1 MSSSRWPVSEHAL
14 FTPVSLAPA
23 NEYSEDELPAAFTPS
38 SAQLAR
44 TLMNPT
50 PALKKLLGS
59 ACAGWCALTLGAQA
73 PAESREN
80 HGAAADAHPG
90 NGPIDAIHAHVC
102 GFHFYSGDPT
112 RALRAEH
119 YCSHLATGVLQCVI
133 YDSPARNARL
143 IGIEYIISE
152 ALFVALPEEEK
163 KLWHSHRYE
172 VMSGLL
178 VAPDL
183 TDKAEKALMQDLVS
197 TYGKCWDFWQVD
209 RGDKLPLG
217 RPQLMMGFTADGQAD
232 PTMVASRD
240 RELAIDSE
248 KLKAARADIP
258 TRPIAAGADGGEKTA
273 ATHIKDALLART
285 APDAS
290 DRISSYAPVASGEPF
305 AGVQPRMT
313 QAKPALM
320 ASHLNFL
327 AARYDLANRAADG
340 VVMSRGKPVQQGA
353 RARLAPGV
361 TWERLAAL
369 TPDEIRTRDVF
380 PAGFRPLPHPN
391 HAEGGMLFPHF
402 VIAEIQRQEQRDL
415 ARFDLDFDL
424 PDHFLPEFPAAI
436 YLTTRA
442 DLGDVSQGQVVTLDN
457 YFALFNGLLNPK
469 QLEGLRLLLTPF
481 PQQQFNATD
490 DRRSARPSRG
500 VACFDC
506 HANGHTNAAT
516 HLAGDARPQAF
527 RHRIDTPTLRGVNV
541 QQLFGSQRA
550 LKSVEDFTEFEQRA
564 AYFDGDPVI
573 AVKKGVNVLDRGS
586 QVHAM
591 AEMQALFD
599 FPPAP
604 KLNVLGRLDPKK
616 ATVPEQRGQDLFFGK
631 AQCASCHVP
640 PYYTDNS
647 MHDLQTGRFYAPRLV
662 RGAMTTADGPIKTFP
677 LRGIKDS
684 PPYLHDGRLL
694 TLADTIEFFNLI
706 LETHLSVE
714 EKTDLEA
721 FLRVL

>member
-1 MSSSRWPVSEHAL
+1 MLFSRISTDQREIESVNLREICGQFGLRRRLPGEFVS
-14 FTPVSLAPA
+14 TPRL
-23 NEYSEDELPAAFTPS
+23 T
-38 SAQLAR
+38 R
-44 TLMNPT
+44 
-50 PALKKLLGS
+50 LLGY
-59 ACAGWCALTLGAQA
+59 ACAGWCALALGAQT
-73 PAESREN
+73 PAESRAN
-80 HGAAADAHPG
+80 HGTDADAHPG
-90 NGPIDAIHAHVC
+90 KGPIEAIHAHVC
-102 GFHFYSGDPT
+102 GFHFYSSDPT

-119 YCSHLATGVLQCVI
+119 YCSHLNADVLQCVI

-152 ALFVALPEEEK
+152 ARFVALPEEEK

-178 VAPDL
+178 VAPDIAG
-183 TDKAEKALMQDLVS
+183 DAGKAMMRDLVS
-197 TYGKCWDFWQVD
+197 TYGKCWHLWQVD

-217 RPQLMMGFTADGQAD
+217 LPQLMMGFTADGQAD
-232 PTMVASRD
+232 PKMVAARD
-240 RELAIDSE
+240 RELAIDAE
-248 KLKAARADIP
+248 RLKAARADIP
-258 TRPIAAGADGGEKTA
+258 TRPIAAGADGGEMMAATA
-273 ATHIKDALLART
+273 ASGTG
-285 APDAS
+285 
-290 DRISSYAPVASGEPF
+290 SSYAPVAMAESF
-305 AGVQPRMT
+305 AVIQRRME

-320 ASHLNFL
+320 ASHRDFL
-327 AARYDLANRAADG
+327 TGRYDLANRPADA

-353 RARLAPGV
+353 RARLAPGL
-361 TWERLAAL
+361 TWETLAAL
-369 TPDEIRTRDVF
+369 TPELIRTRDVF

-391 HAEGGMLFPHF
+391 HAEGGMLFPHS
-402 VIAEIQRQEQRDL
+402 VIDELLRQEQRDL
-415 ARFDLDFDL
+415 TRFDLDFDL

-436 YLTTRA
+436 YLTTRP

-457 YFALFNGLLNPK
+457 YFALFNGVLNPK

-490 DRRSARPSRG
+490 DRRSVRPSRG

-506 HANGHTNAAT
+506 HANGHTNGAT
-516 HLAGDARPQAF
+516 HLAGDARPQAY
-527 RHRIDTPTLRGVNV
+527 RHRIDTPSLRGVNI

-564 AYFDGDPVI
+564 AYFDGDPVL
-573 AVKKGVNVLDRGS
+573 AAKKGVNVLDRAS

-591 AEMQALFD
+591 AEMQELLA

-604 KLNVLGRLDPKK
+604 KLNVFGQLDPRQ
-616 ATVPEQRGQDLFFGK
+616 ATTAEQRGQDLFFAK
-631 AQCASCHVP
+631 ARCASCHPP

-647 MHDLQTGRFYAPRLV
+647 MHDLQTGRFYAARLI
-662 RGAMTTADGPIKTFP
+662 RGAMTTPDGPIKTFP

-694 TLADTIEFFNLI
+694 TLADTVEFFNLI
-706 LETHLSVE
+706 LETHLTAD